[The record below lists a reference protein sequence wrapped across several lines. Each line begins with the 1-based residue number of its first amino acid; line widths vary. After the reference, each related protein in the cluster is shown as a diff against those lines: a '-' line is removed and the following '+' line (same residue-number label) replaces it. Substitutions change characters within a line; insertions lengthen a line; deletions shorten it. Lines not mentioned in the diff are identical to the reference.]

1 MTFAF
6 IWAKILFFVFVFIWV
21 RWKLPRFRYDQLMA
35 LGWKF
40 MLPVALAYVVVVAG
54 ATLVLETLGF
64 HPASWQFSVIMLAMN
79 IVLVVVLFGLVDRG
93 RLVSPAYSRLDKRN
107 LEKLR
112 RLDRA
117 RLRSAALPGGGP
129 A

>member
-1 MTFAF
+1 MRLV
-6 IWAKILFFVFVFIWV
+6 WVVIL
-21 RWKLPRFRYDQLMA
+21 
-35 LGWKF
+35 G
-40 MLPVALAYVVVVAG
+40 YVVVIAG
-54 ATLVLETLGF
+54 ATTALDALGF
-64 HPASWQFSVIMLAMN
+64 HPASWQFSVIMLALN
-79 IVLVVVLFGLVDRG
+79 IVLVVILFGLVDRG

-117 RLRSAALPGGGP
+117 RMRSAALTGGGP